1 MKYFLYTKH
10 SIQFYSFHQHTIKE
24 DLFNFFSFPVF
35 ALTSQVSKPW
45 PKSFQHGYSPDFVKL
60 HSELA
65 NPTEFQLDG
74 VGVDFV
80 FLCHN
85 KKEGR
90 RNNPHL
96 ASNRRNGPI
105 CLKSGGLPVGV

>member
-80 FLCHN
+80 FPLVTTN
-85 KKEGR
+85 EVSNN
-90 RNNPHL
+90 NNPHQNL
-96 ASNRRNGPI
+96 QEGHQISRI
-105 CLKSGGLPVGV
+105 